1 VEGPVIRFSG
11 VSFAYMLGRP
21 VLEIGDL
28 AIGDGLTLVLGPN
41 GSGKSTLLR
50 LAAGVEKPDAGRV
63 EVDGRD
69 LWVDEVEARRG
80 LAYVPEQPDVTPY
93 ATVADV
99 LRLVCRLRGEPLARA
114 DEALD
119 GVGLAGL
126 GGRSVRELSMGQRR
140 RAVWAAA
147 RIGVPR
153 TIILDE
159 PLETLDRAM
168 RDAVVAWTRAAL
180 DRGARVLVATH
191 ELEPFV
197 ARAARAVWF
206 ESGRAHR
213 CEPVSPAEADALA
226 RGAGVRS

>member
-1 VEGPVIRFSG
+1 MIRFRG
-11 VSFAYMLGRP
+11 VSFAYRRGAP
-21 VLEIGDL
+21 VVEVADL

-50 LAAGVEKPDAGRV
+50 LASGVERPDAGTV

-69 LWVDEVEARRG
+69 LWTDEAAARRG

-99 LRLVCRLRGEPLARA
+99 LELVCRLRGEPRARA
-114 DEALD
+114 SAALEE
-119 GVGLAGL
+119 VGLAGL

-147 RIGVPR
+147 RIGAPS
-153 TIILDE
+153 TIVLDE

-168 RDAVVAWTRAAL
+168 RDAIVAWTNGAL

-191 ELEPFV
+191 ELEPFL
-197 ARAARAVWF
+197 ARAARAVSF
-206 ESGRAHR
+206 EDGRAR
-213 CEPVSPAEADALA
+213 LWEPVGAALAEALA
-226 RGAGVRS
+226 RGGAVRPSA

>member
-1 VEGPVIRFSG
+1 VIRFRG
-11 VSFAYMLGRP
+11 VSFAYTPGRP
-21 VLEIGDL
+21 VVDVGDL

-50 LAAGVEKPDAGRV
+50 LAAGVEKPDAGHV
-63 EVDGRD
+63 EVDGHD
-69 LWVDEVEARRG
+69 LWTDEVVARRG

-114 DEALD
+114 AAALD
-119 GVGLAGL
+119 ETGLTGL

-147 RIGVPR
+147 RIGEPSTVV
-153 TIILDE
+153 LDE
-159 PLETLDRAM
+159 PLETLDGAM
-168 RDAVVAWTRAAL
+168 RDAVVAWTNAAL
-180 DRGARVLVATH
+180 DRGASVLVATH
-191 ELEPFV
+191 ELTPFV

-206 ESGRAHR
+206 EEGRAR
-213 CEPVSPAEADALA
+213 LCEPLTPRQAEALA
-226 RGAGVRS
+226 RGAVLPPTAD

>member
-1 VEGPVIRFSG
+1 VIRFHG
-11 VSFAYMLGRP
+11 VSFAYTPGRP
-21 VLEIGDL
+21 VVEVGDL
-28 AIGDGLTLVLGPN
+28 SIGEGLTLVLGPN

-50 LAAGVEKPDAGRV
+50 LAAGVEKPDAGCV

-99 LRLVCRLRGEPLARA
+99 LRLVCRLRHEPLSRA
-114 DEALD
+114 AEALEA
-119 GVGLAGL
+119 VGLAGL

-147 RIGVPR
+147 RIGEPSTVV
-153 TIILDE
+153 LDE

-168 RDAVVAWTRAAL
+168 RDTVVAWTNAAL

-197 ARAARAVWF
+197 ARAARAVSF
-206 ESGRAHR
+206 EEGRAR
-213 CEPVSPAEADALA
+213 LCEPVAPPQAEALA
-226 RGAGVRS
+226 RGTTPQPTAD